1 MFMDA
6 AFGAVHTAIGF
17 LEIKLSAHHADFSTN
32 SNLTAEQVV
41 NYLCQQCEAS
51 LQFLQSLCQQKMFRE
66 RLLRNKVFQL
76 EPHFFFFFLQFMCL
90 EQSQMLGAVSFMFSV
105 IYGGQ

>member
-51 LQFLQSLCQQKMFRE
+51 LQFLQSLCQQKMFLE
-66 RLLRNKVFQL
+66 RLLRNKVSKPEL
-76 EPHFFFFFLQFMCL
+76 SYSVCLQ
-90 EQSQMLGAVSFMFSV
+90 
-105 IYGGQ
+105 

>member
-6 AFGAVHTAIGF
+6 AFGAVRTAIGF
-17 LEIKLSAHHADFSTN
+17 LEIKLSAHHADFCTN
-32 SNLTAEQVV
+32 SNLTAEQEV

-76 EPHFFFFFLQFMCL
+76 EPLSSFFFFFSLLLQCVWSRFKC
-90 EQSQMLGAVSFMFSV
+90 
-105 IYGGQ
+105 